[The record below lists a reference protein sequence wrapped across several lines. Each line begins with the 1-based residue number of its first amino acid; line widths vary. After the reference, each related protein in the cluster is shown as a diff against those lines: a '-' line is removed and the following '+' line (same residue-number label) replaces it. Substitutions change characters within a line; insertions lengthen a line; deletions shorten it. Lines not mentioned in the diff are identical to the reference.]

1 LRRGCATLK
10 DVYIILFPLVV
21 HGRFLTPCLAN
32 EPLGLYSLDP
42 NHGANFFLEGCPS
55 RGHPP
60 SNAAGHIWNGH
71 SYHGSGAIS
80 STRNQCDGTAPL
92 QEAQWTVLLEF
103 VDIILGRMPS
113 SSGVH
118 PAVVDTQVSM
128 VLENRLHSFRSMMV
142 YQGCVLGYRVLGNS

>member
-1 LRRGCATLK
+1 MYISFFSPSWFTGVSSLLVLRTSLWVYTLLIQIMVQTSSWK
-10 DVYIILFPLVV
+10 DVL
-21 HGRFLTPCLAN
+21 HAGTP
-32 EPLGLYSLDP
+32 PP
-42 NHGANFFLEGCPS
+42 MPRANF
-55 RGHPP
+55 
-60 SNAAGHIWNGH
+60 WNGH

-118 PAVVDTQVSM
+118 PAVVDIQVSM